1 MFHAIPEILSAE
13 EAAAIC
19 EEAASLRFADGKATA
34 GRHARA
40 VKNNEQ
46 AAGSRELEAIF
57 TKVRNALTSHAGF
70 MSAARPAR
78 FSRFLLARYQPGME
92 YGSHVDDAMM
102 AGVRTDVS
110 FTVFLSPLDSY
121 EGGGL
126 VIEDTLED
134 RLIRL
139 DAGSVFVYPSNT
151 VHRVEPVTAG
161 ERLAVVGW
169 AQSLV
174 RDPAQRQI
182 LFDLDMAVE
191 EAAAAAPGSDHFKR
205 LARSRSNLLRMWA
218 EA

>member
-1 MFHAIPEILSAE
+1 MFHAIPGILSVE
-13 EAAAIC
+13 EAAAIR
-19 EEAASLRFADGKATA
+19 EEAAALRFADGKATA
-34 GRHARA
+34 GRHARG

-46 AAGSRELEAIF
+46 AAVSPELDAIC
-57 TKVRNALTSHAGF
+57 TKVRNALSAHAGF
-70 MSAARPAR
+70 MSVARPAR

-126 VIEDTLED
+126 VIEDALED

-151 VHRVEPVTAG
+151 VHRVEPVLSG

-169 AQSLV
+169 AQSQV
-174 RDPAQRQI
+174 RDPARRQI
-182 LFDLDMAVE
+182 LFDLDLAVE

-218 EA
+218 DI

>member
-19 EEAASLRFADGKATA
+19 EEAATLRFADGKATA
-34 GRHARA
+34 GRHAKL

-46 AAGSRELEAIF
+46 AAGSPELEAIF